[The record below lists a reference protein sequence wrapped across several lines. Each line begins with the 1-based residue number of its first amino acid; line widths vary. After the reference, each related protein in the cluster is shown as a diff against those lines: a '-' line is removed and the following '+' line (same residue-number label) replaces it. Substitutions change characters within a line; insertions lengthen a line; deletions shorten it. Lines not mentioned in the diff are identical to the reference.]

1 MTDEHDS
8 DLWKARPEDD
18 EELDAP
24 PSSPTE
30 AVPVVDVDEPLLR
43 FSQDDGLLP
52 HWTEPP
58 TGQMPAI
65 LADDASAKGDSELAA
80 WSGFGAQAP
89 VWRDDRSANAT
100 GPVDT
105 DFSYLDDGERPGALD
120 ESPLSD
126 DPFLADEPDAAPIEE
141 VAAPVVSPAREAPMT
156 QPRIAAIRSG
166 ARATSGVTTG
176 SSATGAPNGPRKAPD
191 ARRPVRTES
200 VRPGSVSRT
209 APSGRNMGAAV
220 AVGVGLLAIFAVAS
234 KLGKGYLVAIVV
246 AVLAFAAVEFY
257 DTVRRQGYQPAQL
270 LGIVAV
276 AVMPLAAYWRG
287 TDGVMAVLA
296 FAMIATLVLFMLSG
310 SIESNPLPNTAATML
325 GIVYIG
331 VLGSFAGLMLG
342 QFQHGI
348 HTLVALVVGT
358 VAYDI
363 FGLVFGSSIG
373 KHPLVEWISPNK
385 TWEGLLF
392 GFLGA
397 FLSIV
402 VMTKFG
408 KWTPWNTQLM
418 HGIQLGLVVGIA
430 APLGDLAESM
440 LKRSLG
446 VKDFGNILPGHGG
459 VLDRFDCYLF
469 SLPAVYFLCR
479 MLNVY

>member
-1 MTDEHDS
+1 MTDEPS
-8 DLWKARPEDD
+8 NDLWKARPEDD

-30 AVPVVDVDEPLLR
+30 AVPVVDEPLLR
-43 FSQDDGLLP
+43 FSQDDGILP

-65 LADDASAKGDSELAA
+65 LADDASAKGDPELAA

-100 GPVDT
+100 GPVET

-120 ESPLSD
+120 ESPLSE
-126 DPFLADEPDAAPIEE
+126 DPFLDESAAEE
-141 VAAPVVSPAREAPMT
+141 PVEAAARPTSLRDTVVAAGS
-156 QPRIAAIRSG
+156 PRIAAIRTRDG
-166 ARATSGVTTG
+166 KPATAPGATSPV
-176 SSATGAPNGPRKAPD
+176 PPRKGPEP
-191 ARRPVRTES
+191 RRPVRTEA
-200 VRPGSVSRT
+200 VRPG
-209 APSGRNMGAAV
+209 APKAPAGGRNMSA
-220 AVGVGLLAIFAVAS
+220 AVGVGVALLAIFFVAS
-234 KLGKGYLVAIVV
+234 RLGKGYVVAIVV

-276 AVMPLAAYWRG
+276 AAMPLAAYWRG
-287 TDGVMAVLA
+287 SDGIVTVLA
-296 FAMIATLVLFMLSG
+296 LAMIATLILFMLSG

-325 GIVYIG
+325 GVVYIG

-342 QFQHGI
+342 QFPNGV
-348 HTLVALVVGT
+348 HTIVALVVGT

-363 FGLVFGSSIG
+363 CGLVFGSSIG

-402 VMTKFG
+402 VMSKFG
-408 KWTPWNTQLM
+408 NWKPWDAKLL
-418 HGIQLGLVVGIA
+418 HAVQLGLVVGIA

>member
-1 MTDEHDS
+1 MTEEHDNE
-8 DLWKARPEDD
+8 LWKARVEDD

-24 PSSPTE
+24 PSSPTQ
-30 AVPVVDVDEPLLR
+30 AVPVVEADEPLLR
-43 FSQDDGLLP
+43 FSQDDGILP

-65 LADDASAKGDSELAA
+65 LADDATAKGDSELAA

-100 GPVDT
+100 GPGDT

-126 DPFLADEPDAAPIEE
+126 DPFLDEAADEAPAEAL
-141 VAAPVVSPAREAPMT
+141 VAPVTTPREPQMTAP
-156 QPRIAAIRSG
+156 RVAAIRSG
-166 ARATSGVTTG
+166 AKAGSGVTT
-176 SSATGAPNGPRKAPD
+176 STPGAASGPRKAPE
-191 ARRPVRTES
+191 ARRPVRTET
-200 VRPGSVSRT
+200 VRPGTNSRT
-209 APSGRNMGAAV
+209 APAGRNMGAAV
-220 AVGVGLLAIFAVAS
+220 AVGAGLLVLFGIAS

-276 AVMPLAAYWRG
+276 AAMPLAAYWRG
-287 TDGVMAVLA
+287 SDGVMAVLA
-296 FAMIATLVLFMLSG
+296 FAMIATLGLFMLSG

-342 QFQHGI
+342 QFKHGI

-363 FGLVFGSSIG
+363 CGLVFGSSIG
-373 KHPLVEWISPNK
+373 KHPLVEWISPKK

-402 VMTKFG
+402 VMSKFG
-408 KWTPWNTQLM
+408 KWTPWDAKLM
-418 HGIQLGLVVGIA
+418 QAIQLGLVVGIA

-479 MLNVY
+479 VLNVY

>member
-1 MTDEHDS
+1 MTDEHS
-8 DLWKARPEDD
+8 NDLWKSRSDED
-18 EELDAP
+18 EQRVAP

-30 AVPVVDVDEPLLR
+30 AVPVVDEPLLR

-65 LADDASAKGDSELAA
+65 LADDVGVKGDPALAA
-80 WSGFGAQAP
+80 WSGFGSQAP

-100 GPVDT
+100 GPADT
-105 DFSYLDDGERPGALD
+105 DFSYLDDGKRPGALD

-126 DPFLADEPDAAPIEE
+126 DMLSDDAEPEQPVARLAPPERETLAPPRVSAIRTGPIRPGKAPGPAAP
-141 VAAPVVSPAREAPMT
+141 
-156 QPRIAAIRSG
+156 
-166 ARATSGVTTG
+166 
-176 SSATGAPNGPRKAPD
+176 SSATTGTMPPRKSAEP
-191 ARRPVRTES
+191 RRPVRNEA
-200 VRPGSVSRT
+200 VRSTQTSA
-209 APSGRNMGAAV
+209 APAAGGRNMGAAV
-220 AVGVGLLAIFAVAS
+220 GVGVGLIVLFAAAS
-234 KLGKGYLVAIVV
+234 KLGPGYLTALVVAI
-246 AVLAFAAVEFY
+246 LAFSAVEFY

-276 AVMPLAAYWRG
+276 AAMPIAAYWRG
-287 TDGVMAVLA
+287 SDGVMSALA
-296 FAMIATLVLFMLSG
+296 FAMLATLVLFMLSG

-342 QFQHGI
+342 QFPHGT
-348 HTLVALVVGT
+348 HTLIALVVGT

-363 FGLVFGSSIG
+363 CGLVFGSSIG

-402 VMTKFG
+402 LMSKFG
-408 KWTPWNTQLM
+408 NWTPWNAKLIQAV
-418 HGIQLGLVVGIA
+418 QLGLVVAIA

-469 SLPAVYFLCR
+469 TLPAVYFVCR
-479 MLNVY
+479 VLNVY

>member
-1 MTDEHDS
+1 MTDEHDN
-8 DLWKARPEDD
+8 DLWKSRPEQD

-43 FSQDDGLLP
+43 FSQDDGILP

-100 GPVDT
+100 GPVET

-126 DPFLADEPDAAPIEE
+126 DPFLADDPDDSPIEE
-141 VAAPVVSPAREAPMT
+141 PVASAASPDRETPMT
-156 QPRIAAIRSG
+156 QPRVAAIRSG
-166 ARATSGVTTG
+166 ARATSGVMTG
-176 SSATGAPNGPRKAPD
+176 SSSTGAANGPRKAPD
-191 ARRPVRTES
+191 ARRPVRTEP
-200 VRPGSVSRT
+200 VRPGSGSRP
-209 APSGRNMGAAV
+209 AASGRNMGAAV
-220 AVGVGLLAIFAVAS
+220 AVGVALLVIFALAS

-287 TDGVMAVLA
+287 SDGVMTVLA
-296 FAMIATLVLFMLSG
+296 FAMIATLGLFMLSG

-402 VMTKFG
+402 VMSKFG
-408 KWTPWNTQLM
+408 KWTPWNVQLM

>member
-1 MTDEHDS
+1 MTDEHDN
-8 DLWKARPEDD
+8 DPWRARPEKD

-100 GPVDT
+100 GPVET
-105 DFSYLDDGERPGALD
+105 GFSYLDDGERPGALD

-126 DPFLADEPDAAPIEE
+126 DPFLEDDQNEAPIEE
-141 VAAPVVSPAREAPMT
+141 LVAPVAPPVREPPVP
-156 QPRIAAIRSG
+156 QPRVAAIRSG
-166 ARATSGVTTG
+166 AKATSGVTTG
-176 SSATGAPNGPRKAPD
+176 SSGAPSGPRKAAD

-200 VRPGSVSRT
+200 VRPGSLSRP

-220 AVGVGLLAIFAVAS
+220 AVGVALLAIFAVAS

-246 AVLAFAAVEFY
+246 AILAFAAVEFY

-296 FAMIATLVLFMLSG
+296 FAIIATLVLFMLSG

-373 KHPLVEWISPNK
+373 KHPLAEWISPSK

-402 VMTKFG
+402 VMSKFG
-408 KWTPWNTQLM
+408 KWTPWDAKLM
-418 HGIQLGLVVGIA
+418 QALQLGLVVGIA

-479 MLNVY
+479 VLNVY

>member
-1 MTDEHDS
+1 MTDEHDN
-8 DLWKARPEDD
+8 DLWKARPQED
-18 EELDAP
+18 EELEAP

-30 AVPVVDVDEPLLR
+30 AVPVVEADTDEPLLR

-100 GPVDT
+100 GPVET

-126 DPFLADEPDAAPIEE
+126 DPFLEDDPEEAIEE
-141 VAAPVVSPAREAPMT
+141 LVVPVAPPVRETPTT
-156 QPRIAAIRSG
+156 QPRVAAIRSG

-176 SSATGAPNGPRKAPD
+176 SSGGASSGPRKAPD
-191 ARRPVRTES
+191 ARRPVRTET
-200 VRPGSVSRT
+200 VRPGSSSRPV
-209 APSGRNMGAAV
+209 PSGRNMGAAV
-220 AVGVGLLAIFAVAS
+220 AVGAALLAVFAVAS
-234 KLGKGYLVAIVV
+234 RLGKGYLVAIVV

-270 LGIVAV
+270 LGIVTV

-287 TDGVMAVLA
+287 SDGMVTVLA

-402 VMTKFG
+402 VMSKFG
-408 KWTPWNTQLM
+408 NWTPWDAKLM
-418 HGIQLGLVVGIA
+418 QALQLGLVVGIA

-479 MLNVY
+479 TLNVY